1 LSHFRWNILPPLSE
15 RQLAR
20 ASHLP
25 PLIVQFLHNRGL
37 DEPSQFDLFLKA
49 DSRLSGDPF
58 RLPDMHQAV
67 GRIYRALLSGDNI
80 VVYGDFDVDG
90 ITSTVLLVEG
100 LTELG
105 AKVRPYIPHRLTEGY
120 GLKAPA
126 LENLYRE
133 GARLIVTCDCGIT
146 ALPEVKKAR
155 KMGLDI
161 IITDHHTPL
170 EELPPAVA
178 VINPKRADSTYPF
191 TELAG
196 VGVALKLIQALFQSL
211 GKKQELNRFLDL
223 VALGTVADIV
233 PLIGENRYL
242 VTQGLQTLN
251 SAPRLGIREMMTQA
265 GLSTGTIDPGRIS
278 WVIAPRLNTPGRL
291 EHAMASYQLLTT
303 DSPDDAKELTT
314 WLEQKNKD
322 RQKMTA
328 DALSKA
334 REQVVKEGLTPLL
347 FASDEEFPAGINGLV
362 AGRLSEEFY
371 RPAIV
376 VRMGEVW
383 STGSCRSIPEF
394 NIIQALNRCRPLL
407 SHYGGHARAAG
418 FTLPTCNLWGLK
430 QTLLELAAAE
440 LAGVDLRPH
449 LDIEAEVTLAELVSN
464 NTFSL
469 IQKLAPFGEGNP
481 QPTFLS
487 CGVNVLDCRTMGGNG
502 EHIRIKLKQG
512 GCIWDGVGF
521 GLGSYISEITP
532 HVNIVYNLEIDR
544 WNGHETL
551 RLNILDFGAAK

>member
-1 LSHFRWNILPPLSE
+1 
-15 RQLAR
+15 
-20 ASHLP
+20 
-25 PLIVQFLHNRGL
+25 
-37 DEPSQFDLFLKA
+37 
-49 DSRLSGDPF
+49 
-58 RLPDMHQAV
+58 MHQAV
-67 GRIYRALLSGDNI
+67 GRIYRALLSDDNI

-90 ITSTVLLVEG
+90 VTSTALLVEG
-100 LTELG
+100 LNELG
-105 AKVRPYIPHRLTEGY
+105 GKATPYIPHRLTEGY
-120 GLKAPA
+120 GLEVRRSGESTQRGCQPDSD
-126 LENLYRE
+126 L
-133 GARLIVTCDCGIT
+133 RLRYYCP
-146 ALPEVKKAR
+146 PEVKKAR

-178 VINPKRADSTYPF
+178 VINPKRADSSYPF

-211 GKKQELNRFLDL
+211 GKKQELNRFFDL

-233 PLIGENRYL
+233 PLLGENRYL
-242 VTQGLQTLN
+242 VKQGLQTLN
-251 SAPRLGIREMMTQA
+251 GTPRLGIREMMTQA

-322 RQKMTA
+322 RQKLTA
-328 DALSKA
+328 DALDNA

-376 VRMGEVW
+376 VRTGEVW

-418 FTLPTCNLWGLK
+418 FTLPTRNLWSLK

-440 LAGVDLRPH
+440 LAGVDLRSIWISTH
-449 LDIEAEVTLAELVSN
+449 
-464 NTFSL
+464 
-469 IQKLAPFGEGNP
+469 KLPWPGW
-481 QPTFLS
+481 S
-487 CGVNVLDCRTMGGNG
+487 VIIHSR
-502 EHIRIKLKQG
+502 
-512 GCIWDGVGF
+512 
-521 GLGSYISEITP
+521 
-532 HVNIVYNLEIDR
+532 
-544 WNGHETL
+544 
-551 RLNILDFGAAK
+551 

>member
-1 LSHFRWNILPPLSE
+1 
-15 RQLAR
+15 
-20 ASHLP
+20 
-25 PLIVQFLHNRGL
+25 
-37 DEPSQFDLFLKA
+37 
-49 DSRLSGDPF
+49 
-58 RLPDMHQAV
+58 MHQAV
-67 GRIYRALLSGDNI
+67 GRIYQALLSDDNI
-80 VVYGDFDVDG
+80 VIYGDFDVDG
-90 ITSTVLLVEG
+90 ITSTALLVEG

-105 AKVRPYIPHRLTEGY
+105 AKVTPYIPHRLTEGY

-126 LENLYRE
+126 LENLHNE
-133 GARLIVTCDCGIT
+133 GAKLIVTCDCGIT

-178 VINPKRADSTYPF
+178 VINPKRADSGYPF

-233 PLIGENRYL
+233 PLLGENRYL
-242 VTQGLQTLN
+242 VKQGLQTLN
-251 SAPRLGIREMMTQA
+251 GAPRLGIREMMTQA
-265 GLSTGTIDPGRIS
+265 GLSMGTIDPGRIS

-328 DALSKA
+328 DALDKA

-418 FTLPTCNLWGLK
+418 FTLPTRNLWSLK

-440 LAGVDLRPH
+440 LAGVDLRSH
-449 LDIEAEVTLAELVSN
+449 LDIDAQVTLAELVNN
-464 NTFSL
+464 NTFTL
-469 IQKLAPFGEGNP
+469 IQQLAPFGEGNP
-481 QPTFLS
+481 PPTFLS
-487 CGVNVLDCRTMGGNG
+487 CGVNVIDCRTMGSNG

-521 GLGSYISEITP
+521 GLGNYISEITP
-532 HVNIVYNLEIDR
+532 NIDVVYNLEIDH

-551 RLNILDFGAAK
+551 RLNILDFRTVK